1 MAKYRIVEKC
11 PATATWVH
19 IVEAENEDEAMK
31 KMMTGEGTVTA
42 YDVDVDEDTGTID
55 ISPVED

>member
-11 PATATWVH
+11 PATAIWVH
-19 IVEAENEDEAMK
+19 IVEAENEEEAMEN
-31 KMMTGEGTVTA
+31 MMSGKGTVTA

-55 ISPVED
+55 IFPIED

>member
-1 MAKYRIVEKC
+1 MAKYRIVETC

-19 IVEAENEDEAMK
+19 IVEAENEEEAMEN
-31 KMMTGEGTVTA
+31 MMSGKGTVTA

-55 ISPVED
+55 ISPIED